1 MKTEDVSKVELFKHL
16 QLKSLEALSAASDKS
31 QESDSSSVKRGQ
43 RRKWMNQKIQF
54 EKDMIRA
61 MRDNIGQDHEMSAET
76 NVDRNNQQMRLSDET
91 QPRHGFTF

>member
-31 QESDSSSVKRGQ
+31 QESDSSVKRVQ

-54 EKDMIRA
+54 EKDMIKA

-91 QPRHGFTF
+91 QPRHGFIF

>member
-1 MKTEDVSKVELFKHL
+1 MKTEDVSKVELLKHL

-54 EKDMIRA
+54 EKDMIKA

-76 NVDRNNQQMRLSDET
+76 DVDRNNQQMRLSDET
-91 QPRHGFTF
+91 QPRHGFIF